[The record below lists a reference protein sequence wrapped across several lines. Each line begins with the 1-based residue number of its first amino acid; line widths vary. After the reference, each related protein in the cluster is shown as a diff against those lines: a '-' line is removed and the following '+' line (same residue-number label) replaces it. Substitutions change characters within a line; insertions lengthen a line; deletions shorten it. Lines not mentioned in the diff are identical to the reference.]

1 MTILKT
7 VKYITFAL
15 VAQATIL
22 GCSRDK
28 FAEYNTDPDAVLN
41 PPVDYLFTQAVIM
54 TQDNDMEAFY
64 DNYSY
69 ISRWS
74 RVFLQITGNSV
85 GVTDN
90 AANANNRYGK
100 FFEDIG
106 PLLVDVQ
113 TLIDRMPEDE
123 KARNVY
129 KRAIPSVLKAWQAWY
144 VSDVNGSIP
153 YTEAFQARYNGT
165 LRPKYETQS
174 ELFTI
179 FDQELKEA
187 ATILSTPQPVEQ
199 FSYGDQDLYFNGD
212 AAKWAKAANSL
223 RLMIALRLMKRDPAR
238 LQAVVQD
245 VLNHP
250 AGLIAS
256 ADDDW
261 SLTARPNF
269 TQGGNWNITGNG
281 RLFVGESGVVNYMW
295 NNEDPR
301 LRFFFRPNQWSEEN
315 FERAKEQ
322 NVIPANAVYNPRRY
336 YGQYSNPEAAE
347 DPTKARFFA
356 PLQIRDGEN
365 TITLDTVSRI
375 QDRLF
380 QPENNGGTG
389 IGIFP
394 VLTYADLCFIRA
406 EIAQRGWSSENASE
420 WYTKGIEASLR
431 FYDKLA
437 ASTQIVDYVALT
449 DAEIAAFKAKPGI
462 AYNAATGLEQ
472 IVLQAYLNYFRNF
485 NEAWA
490 LVKRT
495 GMPNKNTALVFEDW
509 TNTGSV
515 SKMPRRFNIGFP
527 VTGEYNF
534 DNKKAAIDQMMS
546 DPEFGQPS
554 DIQGRIWWDKQ

>member
-1 MTILKT
+1 MTTLKIF
-7 VKYITFAL
+7 KYFTFAL
-15 VAQATIL
+15 VAQATIM

-54 TQDNDMEAFY
+54 SQDNDMEAFY

-69 ISRWS
+69 VSRWS
-74 RVFLQITGNSV
+74 RVFLQVTGNSL

-100 FFEDIG
+100 FFEDVG
-106 PLLVDVQ
+106 PLLEDVQ
-113 TLIDRMPEDE
+113 RMIDRMPDDE
-123 KARNVY
+123 RARNTY
-129 KRAIPSVLKAWQAWY
+129 KRAIPSVVKAWQAWY

-153 YTEAFQARYNGT
+153 YTEAFQSRYGGT
-165 LRPKYETQS
+165 LRPKYETQD

-179 FDQELKEA
+179 FDRELKEA

-199 FSYGDQDLYFNGD
+199 FSYGNQDLYFGGD

-238 LQAVVQD
+238 LQAIVQD
-245 VLNHP
+245 VLSHP
-250 AGLIAS
+250 AGLIS
-256 ADDDW
+256 SSEEDW
-261 SLTARPNF
+261 SLKARINF

-281 RLFVGESGVVNYMW
+281 RLFVGESGVVDYMW

-301 LRFFFRPNQWSEEN
+301 LRFFFRPNQWSELN
-315 FERAKEQ
+315 FQRAKDQ
-322 NVIPANAVYNPRRY
+322 GVIPATAVFNPRRY
-336 YGQYSNPEAAE
+336 YGQFSNPEAAE

-380 QPENNGGTG
+380 QPENDGGTG
-389 IGIFP
+389 VGIFP

-406 EIAQRGWSSENASE
+406 EIAQRGWSNENAGE
-420 WYTKGIEASLR
+420 WYTKGVEASLR

-437 ASTQIVDYVALT
+437 ESTHIVDYVPLT
-449 DAEIAAFKAKPGI
+449 DAEINAFKTKPGI

-472 IVLQAYLNYFRNF
+472 IVLQSYLNYYRNF

-495 GMPNKNTALVFEDW
+495 GMPNKTTALVFEDW

-515 SKMPRRFNIGFP
+515 SQMPRRFNIGFP

-534 DNKKAAIDQMMS
+534 DNKKAALDEMMR
-546 DPEFGQPS
+546 DPDFGEPS
-554 DIQGRIWWDKQ
+554 NILGRIWWDKQ